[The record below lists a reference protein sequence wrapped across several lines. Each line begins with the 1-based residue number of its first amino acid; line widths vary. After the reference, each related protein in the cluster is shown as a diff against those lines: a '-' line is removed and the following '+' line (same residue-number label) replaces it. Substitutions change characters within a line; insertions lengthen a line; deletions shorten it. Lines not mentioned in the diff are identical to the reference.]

1 MIPRPLAPAPG
12 PAYPRPVIVDVD
24 HSPAPAFGLAEDLTP
39 FRSEWHSHAKHQILY
54 ALSGA
59 LHLEVASGAWLLPP
73 RRAALLV
80 AGTRHLVRSERPVAL
95 RTVYL
100 AEDLLPRPAWD
111 CRVFSVSP
119 LAREMLLYA
128 MRWSHESPADDPLA
142 RPFFLALAALAAE
155 WAEKDA
161 YPFRLPAAR
170 SDELRRATE
179 HALGRLGDPLAIEDL
194 ARAAGVST
202 RTLARR
208 FADEMQS
215 SFRGWLHT
223 ARMLRA
229 MDLLAA
235 PEARVTEVA
244 LEVGFE
250 SLSAFSASFSTF
262 VGENPRDYRRRFSD

>member
-1 MIPRPLAPAPG
+1 MYPL
-12 PAYPRPVIVDVD
+12 PVPLDVD
-24 HSPAPAFGLAEDLTP
+24 RTRAPAFGLAEDLAP
-39 FRSEWHSHAKHQILY
+39 FRSEWHAHAKHQVLY
-54 ALSGA
+54 ALSGTM
-59 LHLEVASGAWLLPP
+59 HLEVASGAWLLPP
-73 RRAALLV
+73 RRAAFLA
-80 AGTRHLVRSERPVAL
+80 AGTRHLVWSERPVEL

-100 AEDLLPRPAWD
+100 APHLLAQPPWD

-128 MRWSHESPADDPLA
+128 MRWTHESDPEDPLA
-142 RPFFLALAALAAE
+142 RPFFLALAALASE

-170 SDELRRATE
+170 SVELRRATE
-179 HALGRLGDPLAIEDL
+179 HALARLGDPLAIDDL
-194 ARAAGVST
+194 ARTAGVST

-208 FADEMQS
+208 FADEMQT
-215 SFRGWLHT
+215 SFREWLHT
-223 ARMLRA
+223 ARMLRG

-235 PEARVTEVA
+235 PEARVTDVA

>member
-1 MIPRPLAPAPG
+1 MT
-12 PAYPRPVIVDVD
+12 VDVD
-24 HSPAPAFGLAEDLTP
+24 RSPAPAFGLAENLTP
-39 FRSEWHSHAKHQILY
+39 FRSDWHAHEKHQILY
-54 ALSGA
+54 ALSGT

-73 RRAALLV
+73 RRAAFLA
-80 AGTRHLVRSERPVAL
+80 AGTRHLVWAERPVEL

-100 AEDLLPRPAWD
+100 APHMLACLDWD

-128 MRWSHESPADDPLA
+128 MRWPHESHPDDPLA

-155 WAEKDA
+155 WAVQDA
-161 YPFRLPAAR
+161 YPFHLPAAR

-179 HALGRLGDPLAIEDL
+179 HALARLGDPLAIEDL

-208 FADEMQS
+208 FADEMQT

-250 SLSAFSASFSTF
+250 SLSAFSSSFSAF